1 LAKKK
6 KDDPGNEVTVT
17 SSKRVA
23 ADGSQRG
30 LTRKGSKN
38 KLTLLQ
44 ENIAAAITREGGHGE
59 SWDEVVMLNVIAYRL
74 MNGYGA
80 TDDKGMPIIDVETG
94 SQVMVPPDLPAAA
107 ATLAKAAPYTHQH
120 LKPRE
125 SDADDETQTDPNE
138 EKEQFLTALENMG
151 VKVERDE

>member
-1 LAKKK
+1 
-6 KDDPGNEVTVT
+6 
-17 SSKRVA
+17 
-23 ADGSQRG
+23 
-30 LTRKGSKN
+30 
-38 KLTLLQ
+38 
-44 ENIAAAITREGGHGE
+44 
-59 SWDEVVMLNVIAYRL
+59 MLNVIAYRL